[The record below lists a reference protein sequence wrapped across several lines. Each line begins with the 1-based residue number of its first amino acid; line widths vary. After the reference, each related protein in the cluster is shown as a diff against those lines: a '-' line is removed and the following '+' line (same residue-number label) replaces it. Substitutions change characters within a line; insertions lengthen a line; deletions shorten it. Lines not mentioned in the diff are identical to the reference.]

1 MELVAFEGG
10 SGDFEFVLV
19 VVFGAVAFGAFEVP
33 RFDGKVFGLHRSRID
48 FIGEGDFYSGLGCVE
63 SDGEVGWF
71 CGFADAVE
79 AAGLALIAAPSEH
92 AAAVELAVFWM
103 EAAAHDT
110 GGKLREGEF
119 AHSALAVVADFFVR
133 YDVDFAVAVT
143 EVEELPVE
151 GSPFGILGNP
161 EEFGGTAI
169 EFISDPAEG
178 IFHSGVRG
186 VSDGGVAVD
195 VAEEFAGAVAVDPVD
210 AVLGVPVAFLVG
222 DDEGAIGVEAD
233 AIGSAEAGG

>member
-1 MELVAFEGG
+1 MDFVSFDG
-10 SGDFEFVLV
+10 SGDDSQFALV
-19 VVFGAVAFGAFEVP
+19 VVFGAVAFRTFEIP
-33 RFDGKVFGLHRSRID
+33 CFDNEIIGFDGGRID
-48 FIGEGDFYSGLGCVE
+48 GVGKSNFDLILGGFDFGR
-63 SDGEVGWF
+63 EVGWLV
-71 CGFADAVE
+71 GFADAVE

-92 AAAVELAVFWM
+92 AAAVELSVFWM

-119 AHSALAVVADFFVR
+119 AHSALAVVADFFVGH
-133 YDVDFAVAVT
+133 YVDFSVAVT
-143 EVEELPVE
+143 EVEELAVE
-151 GSPFGILGNP
+151 GSPFGIFGNP

-178 IFHSGVRG
+178 IFHGGVRG